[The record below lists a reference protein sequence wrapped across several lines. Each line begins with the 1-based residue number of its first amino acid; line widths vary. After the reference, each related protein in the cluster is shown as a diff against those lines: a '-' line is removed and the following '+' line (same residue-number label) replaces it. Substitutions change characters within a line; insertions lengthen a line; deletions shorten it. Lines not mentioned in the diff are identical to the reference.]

1 MKRPFAAPLARAPGP
16 DSWRPGRRT
25 HCLRT
30 GFTAL
35 VMALGFLLGWP
46 TPALAEIQ
54 VTDDRGHAVVLAR
67 PPMRIVSLLPSLTEA
82 VCELQACR
90 RLVGTDRFS
99 NWPEHVKALPKLG
112 GLEDAQLER
121 IVALRPDLVL
131 AGASSR
137 AIARL
142 EALGIPVLALEARS
156 LDDTR
161 RMLETVAQALGMPGT
176 GTALWQRIDARISAA
191 AQRVPPGLR
200 GRKVYFEVASA
211 PYAAGESSFVGETL
225 GRLGLGN
232 IVPAAL
238 GPFPQLNP
246 EYVLRA
252 QPDVVMAADHELAT
266 MRKRPGWKDLR
277 ALRRHRQCGFT
288 SARYDVL
295 VRPGPRLGEAA
306 EIMADCLAAMGDKDP
321 A

>member
-16 DSWRPGRRT
+16 DSWQPGRRT

-46 TPALAEIQ
+46 TPALAEIR